1 LQPALVEAA
10 LVPPSG
16 TGVNA
21 ILEATVIDPRGRV
34 YATFELSE
42 RVGDIYRSQEEL
54 QLPLDALA
62 GYWWLIVHVESDV
75 PRAGSPV
82 VTFEVDPVAYHDL
95 GDVLRPGVSLQV
107 PVDFDEV
114 LALGNAQAGAR
125 VWAMEGTEVGLWWA
139 PGPAEPL
146 TLSTAVT
153 MLEATHAAIA
163 ESPSQS
169 AIQDVF
175 EMAWEGQPAYEF
187 TEMWSEPDGGPA
199 WAWVIQASD
208 RWLVVLRV
216 RSRGRDEIPRLL
228 EEIAGTLH
236 LVAP

>member
-1 LQPALVEAA
+1 M
-10 LVPPSG
+10 
-16 TGVNA
+16 
-21 ILEATVIDPRGRV
+21 DPRGRV

-42 RVGDIYRSQEEL
+42 RTGDIYRSQEEL
-54 QLPLDALA
+54 QLPLDALS
-62 GYWWLIVHVESDV
+62 GYWWLIVHVETDV

-95 GDVLRPGVSLQV
+95 SGALRPGVSLGI
-107 PVDFDEV
+107 PVEFDEV
-114 LALGNAQAGAR
+114 FALGNAQAGAR
-125 VWAMEGTEVGLWWA
+125 VWTMEGSDIGLWWA

-146 TLSTAVT
+146 TLSTAVM
-153 MLEATHAAIA
+153 MLEATQAVNAEGPSHPAI
-163 ESPSQS
+163 E
-169 AIQDVF
+169 DVF

-187 TEMWSEPDGGPA
+187 YEMWPEPDAGPA

-236 LVAP
+236 VAAP